1 MAELRDTL
9 LKDIIFELTGIGS
22 IDDNNLLSIA
32 LNNAKARRIQNQ
44 NDKEREA
51 ERIVDA
57 IHDLIADFRGGCE

>member
-22 IDDNNLLSIA
+22 IDNNNLLSIA

-44 NDKEREA
+44 NDKERLA
-51 ERIVDA
+51 ENLVEQ
-57 IHDLIADFRGGCE
+57 IHDLISEFRGGCE